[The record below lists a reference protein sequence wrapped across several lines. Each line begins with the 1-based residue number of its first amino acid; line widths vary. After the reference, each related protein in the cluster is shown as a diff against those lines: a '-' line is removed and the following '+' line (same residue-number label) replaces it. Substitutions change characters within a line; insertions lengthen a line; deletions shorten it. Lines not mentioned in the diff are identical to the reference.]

1 MKENLKLKTAFGHLR
16 GMAAAFVLSC
26 SSGMMAQSVSYNH
39 DAAKMNQITVMEIG
53 SGGLTPSIYYDVLHR
68 N

>member
-1 MKENLKLKTAFGHLR
+1 MKEKLKMKTAFEHIR

-53 SGGLTPSIYYDVLHR
+53 
-68 N
+68 